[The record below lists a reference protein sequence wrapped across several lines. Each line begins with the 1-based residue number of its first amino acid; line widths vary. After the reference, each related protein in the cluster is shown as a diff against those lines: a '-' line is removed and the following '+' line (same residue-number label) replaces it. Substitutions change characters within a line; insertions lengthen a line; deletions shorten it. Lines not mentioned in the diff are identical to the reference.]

1 MNKFKEFLNY
11 SIDVCEG
18 IHIDVKTILFVIL
31 VFSFKKPFVT
41 QPYSQIDIHLIK

>member
-11 SIDVCEG
+11 SIDISEG

-31 VFSFKKPFVT
+31 VFFLTGLFLT
-41 QPYSQIDIHLIK
+41 LIKKIVNR